1 MSSTLN
7 EHIRTY
13 LKSHKVVNPI
23 NVTLTQKQWVKG
35 NHVDDISSEQNFRH
49 FRNKLNTKVFG
60 NGYRRFKKQLQML
73 VIREDSPYHRH
84 HLHCVIEHPE
94 RYSFEEFSTLIKKV
108 WSSTKFGYEQIHIEK
123 PSSHEREDGWLSYIM
138 KDYSKS
144 DLSTSIDFEN
154 STVLNHCRL

>member
-1 MSSTLN
+1 MNQVLN

-13 LKSHKVVNPI
+13 LNSNKVINPI
-23 NVTLTQKQWVKG
+23 NVTLTQKQTVKG
-35 NHVDDISSEQNFRH
+35 QSIDDISSEQNFRH
-49 FRNKLNTKVFG
+49 FRNKLNSKIFG

-84 HLHCVIEHPE
+84 HLHCVIEQPN
-94 RYSFEEFSTLIKKV
+94 RLGFEEFTSMI
-108 WSSTKFGYEQIHIEK
+108 WEIWNSTKFGYNHIHIEK
-123 PSSHEREDGWLSYIM
+123 PSSIEREDGWLSYIM

-144 DLSTSIDFEN
+144 DLSTSIDFVN